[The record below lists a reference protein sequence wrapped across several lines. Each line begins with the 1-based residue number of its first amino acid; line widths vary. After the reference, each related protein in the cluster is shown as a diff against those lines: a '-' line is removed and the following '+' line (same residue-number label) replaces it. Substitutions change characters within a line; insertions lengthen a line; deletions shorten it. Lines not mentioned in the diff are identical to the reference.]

1 MLVREC
7 IGCRYA
13 VAFGGLLCDVID
25 TKSVCLLACFW
36 CGVLLF
42 VLCFL
47 GGLIVFCFVSGW
59 FIDLVGCD
67 CRFLV
72 FGCIAF
78 ARNSA
83 AGMYLCLAAGFFRVT
98 HFDALVLLVA
108 VLFDCCVAVG
118 CWCLISVIF

>member
-7 IGCRYA
+7 IGCRYV

-36 CGVLLF
+36 CGVLMF

-78 ARNSA
+78 VRNST
-83 AGMYLCLAAGFFRVT
+83 AGCICAWQLGSFE
-98 HFDALVLLVA
+98 
-108 VLFDCCVAVG
+108 
-118 CWCLISVIF
+118 